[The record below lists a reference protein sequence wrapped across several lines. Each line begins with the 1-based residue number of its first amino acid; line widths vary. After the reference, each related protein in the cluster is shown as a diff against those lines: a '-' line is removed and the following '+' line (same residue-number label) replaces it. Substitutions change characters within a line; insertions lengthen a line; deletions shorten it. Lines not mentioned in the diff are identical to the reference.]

1 MAHLTAASSEAAV
14 SELFAGLRDNFSVNE
29 ADSVDFGPFTAGYE
43 LAFHLEGG
51 SVDLRNDGSI
61 LVSEL
66 DIKWDNLRV
75 YAGIDIPELCIGGF
89 CIIPSPWGCIL
100 RAPRICVFSADP
112 DIGIDLNLNGLL
124 TSEISLAAR
133 PVLKYF
139 VDPARP
145 VGMSWLDAEDANL
158 ANQWQLFIDPDWVD
172 IDLFDWADIVGD
184 LLDNAIESAVDD
196 LLWFLPGWAK
206 SLIKAILGPVVDL
219 VRAILD
225 IGDDIDEWLSDLLG
239 VSLGVFDLILTLV
252 ADFFAAKYP
261 LLEVEDPFPVMGYQN
276 GLIPIKIPIE
286 DLAVSIDDT
295 EMVLTANVGAS
306 L

>member
-1 MAHLTAASSEAAV
+1 MAHLTVASSEGAV
-14 SELFAGLRDNFSVNE
+14 SKLFEGLRDNFSINE
-29 ADSVDFGPFTAGYE
+29 ADSVDAGPFTAGYE
-43 LAFHLEGG
+43 VAFHLEGG

-61 LVSEL
+61 LISEL
-66 DIKWDNLRV
+66 DIKWDKLRV

-100 RAPRICVFSADP
+100 RAPRICIFEADP
-112 DIGIDLNLNGLL
+112 DIGIDINLNGLL
-124 TSEISLAAR
+124 TSEISLATR

-145 VGMSWLDAEDANL
+145 AGMSWLDAEDNNL
-158 ANQWQLFIDPDWVD
+158 ANQWQLFIDPDWLD
-172 IDLFDWADIVGD
+172 IDIFDWSDIVGD
-184 LLDNAIESAVDD
+184 LLDDAINSAVDD

-225 IGDDIDEWLSDLLG
+225 IGDDIEEWLSDLLG
-239 VSLGVFDLILTLV
+239 VSLGLFDFILTAV
-252 ADFFAAKYP
+252 ADYFAAQYP
-261 LLEVEDPFPVMGYQN
+261 LLEIEDPFPVMGYQN
-276 GLIPIKIPIE
+276 GLIPIKLPIR
-286 DLAVSIDDT
+286 DLAVAIDDS
-295 EMVLTANVGAS
+295 EMVLTANVGAT

>member
-1 MAHLTAASSEAAV
+1 MAHLTVASSETAV
-14 SELFAGLRDNFSVNE
+14 SKMFEGVRDNFSVNE
-29 ADSVDFGPFTAGYE
+29 ADSADFGPFTAGYE
-43 LAFHLEGG
+43 VALHLEGG

-61 LVSEL
+61 LISEL
-66 DIKWDNLRV
+66 DIKWDKLRV

-100 RAPRICVFSADP
+100 RAPRICIFDDDP

-133 PVLKYF
+133 PVLDYF
-139 VDPARP
+139 IDPTRP
-145 VGMSWLDAEDANL
+145 VGMNWLDAEDADL
-158 ANQWQLFIDPDWVD
+158 ANQWQLFIDPDWID
-172 IDLFDWADIVGD
+172 IDIFDWADIVGD
-184 LLDNAIESAVDD
+184 LLDDAINSAIDD

-206 SLIKAILGPVVDL
+206 NLFRAILGPVVDL

-239 VSLGVFDLILTLV
+239 VSLGLFDLILTVV
-252 ADFFAAKYP
+252 ADYFSAQYP
-261 LLEVEDPFPVMGYQN
+261 LLEIEDPFPVMGYQN

-286 DLAVSIDDT
+286 DLDINIDDT
-295 EMVLTANVGAS
+295 EMVLTANVGAT

>member
-1 MAHLTAASSEAAV
+1 MAHLTVASSEGAV
-14 SELFAGLRDNFSVNE
+14 SKLFAGLRDNFSINE
-29 ADSVDFGPFTAGYE
+29 ADSVDAGPFTAGYE
-43 LAFHLEGG
+43 VAFHLEGG

-61 LVSEL
+61 LISEL
-66 DIKWDNLRV
+66 DIKWDKLRL

-100 RAPRICVFSADP
+100 RAPRICIFEADP

-145 VGMSWLDAEDANL
+145 AGMSWLDAEDSNL
-158 ANQWQLFIDPDWVD
+158 ANQWQLFIDPDWLD
-172 IDLFDWADIVGD
+172 IDIFDWSDIVGD
-184 LLDNAIESAVDD
+184 LLDDAINSAVDD

-219 VRAILD
+219 VRTILD
-225 IGDDIDEWLSDLLG
+225 IGDDIEEWLSDLLG
-239 VSLGVFDLILTLV
+239 VSLGLFDFITTAV
-252 ADFFAAKYP
+252 ADYFAARYP
-261 LLEVEDPFPVMGYQN
+261 LLEIEDPFPVMGYQN
-276 GLIPIKIPIE
+276 GLIPIKLPIR
-286 DLAVSIDDT
+286 DLAVAIDDS
-295 EMVLTANVGAS
+295 EMVLTANVGAT